1 VAAPAELLEGAEGEP
16 VQDVQAD
23 AEPDAPTLEPIE
35 QVTETAQA
43 ATTDREQAIAPLPIP
58 GSVATQV
65 EAVET
70 APATEEVL
78 APVRVAEAQVTEPQR
93 VAVAEPQQSVPAV
106 QPAPVETAAALV
118 ESGLVMVE
126 TSPDRVQNWRQP
138 EQAVEVPLPRRRGP
152 APAPEQPAENLV
164 QIETRK

>member
-16 VQDVQAD
+16 VQDVRVD
-23 AEPDAPTLEPIE
+23 AGPAASTPEPLD

-58 GSVATQV
+58 GSIARQV
-65 EAVET
+65 EALET
-70 APATEEVL
+70 APAAEEVL

-93 VAVAEPQQSVPAV
+93 TAVEEPQRSVPAI
-106 QPAPVETAAALV
+106 QPEPAETAATV
-118 ESGLVMVE
+118 EASGLVMVE
-126 TSPDRVQNWRQP
+126 TSPDRVQTWRQP
-138 EQAVEVPLPRRRGP
+138 EQAFEVPAPRRRGP
-152 APAPEQPAENLV
+152 APAPEQPAEALV